1 MIVYE
6 NRLHE
11 FVSDVT
17 YNRIS
22 DILLEKLRNSH
33 LSGGSPGEKSAWQ
46 NSLHF
51 MKDVLSCS
59 EIPDDCE
66 VAIEYN
72 IPQTSKRVDFMILG
86 ADREKQDHIVI
97 VELKQWSK
105 VQKVDDWSRHS
116 VMTDLR
122 SHQPTAHPS
131 YQAFSY
137 KSLILNYCELK
148 GMSERSLNPCAYLH
162 NMDEGYR
169 PVLED
174 KMYEDWTREAP
185 IFLSHDVLKLRS
197 FIQRYISTRSE
208 NGDMLYRIDFGRLK
222 PTKSLQDSL
231 DAMLCG
237 NEVFRMIDEQVVA
250 YDYIMNAVRKAQE
263 DGKKHVLII
272 RGGPGTGKSVLAI
285 NVLADCIRKLGLNAS
300 YITKNSAPRNCYTEL
315 LSGGNARKEINLKQ
329 AITSPHVLPK
339 IVENGLDVG
348 IFDEA
353 HRMVKKP
360 FMYPGQD
367 MLQDAITAAR
377 TSIFFVDDDQ
387 RITTKDIYS
396 ADTIREYA
404 EEAGAVME
412 TAEPYE
418 LTSQFRCNGSNGY
431 IAFLDSVLGFRETAN
446 ICLDRENFDFRVFDT
461 PQQMKEALVKVDAG
475 KNRSRMCAGYCYD
488 WNVKNGRG
496 NWDIEIGDFKA
507 KWNLST
513 DSIFAVNPESINEI
527 GCIHT
532 VQGMEFDYVGV
543 IIGKDLVFRDGSV
556 CTDQKAIS
564 KDDKTSGIRN
574 CKDRKLAD
582 RLIRNTYKVLLTR
595 GLKGCFVFCEDSAF
609 RDYLRSFLSD
619 HDDGQNSGGLKENVV
634 MLPAVHADAV
644 GNGDFHEEEIIQRI
658 PVSRDQLPA
667 DGTENCFFLQ
677 VSDDSM
683 KDVHIGPDS
692 FVLIL
697 RMNGMQGDLKD
708 GDIVVCQMA
717 DGGTVLRTYFRRPD
731 GICLHPENPAC
742 EDLLV
747 PYEAFLFGKARIFG
761 KMIRVWN

>member
-1 MIVYE
+1 MIIYE
-6 NRLHE
+6 NSLHE

-22 DILLEKLRNSH
+22 DILMEKLRDSH

-51 MKDVLSCS
+51 MKDVLSCR
-59 EIPDDCE
+59 EIPGDCE

-86 ADREKQDHIVI
+86 ADHEKQDHIVI
-97 VELKQWSK
+97 VELKQWSR

-148 GMSERSLNPCAYLH
+148 DMSEKSLNPCAYLH

-174 KMYEDWTREAP
+174 KMYADWTREAP
-185 IFLSHDVLKLRS
+185 VFLSHDVLKLRS
-197 FIQRYISTRSE
+197 FIHRYISTRSE
-208 NGDMLYRIDFGRLK
+208 NGDMLYKIDFGRLK

-237 NEVFRMIDEQVVA
+237 NEVFRMIDEQAVA
-250 YDYIMNAVRKAQE
+250 YDYIMNAVRKAQK

-315 LSGGNARKEINLKQ
+315 LSGGNARKEMNLKQ
-329 AITSPHVLPK
+329 AIASPHVLPG

-367 MLQDAITAAR
+367 MLKDAIAAAR

-404 EEAGAVME
+404 EEADAVME
-412 TAEPYE
+412 TVEPYE

-431 IAFLDSVLGFRETAN
+431 IAFLDSVLGLRKTAN
-446 ICLDRENFDFRVFDT
+446 ISLDRENFDFRVFDT
-461 PQQMKEALVKVDAG
+461 PQQLKDALVKVDAG

-488 WNVKNGRG
+488 WNVKNKRG
-496 NWDIEIGDFKA
+496 DWDIEIGDFKA
-507 KWNLST
+507 KWNLAT
-513 DSIFAVNPESINEI
+513 DNIFAVNPGSINEI

-543 IIGKDLVFRDGSV
+543 IIGKDLLFRDGGV

-564 KDDKTSGIRN
+564 KDDRTSGIRS

-582 RLIRNTYKVLLTR
+582 QLIRNTYKVLLTR
-595 GLKGCFVFCEDSAF
+595 GLKGCFVFCEDVAL
-609 RDYLRSFLSD
+609 RDYLRSLLPENEETSD
-619 HDDGQNSGGLKENVV
+619 RAVQSEDIVL
-634 MLPAVHADAV
+634 LPAVHGDAAGHV
-644 GNGDFHEEEIIQRI
+644 DFHEDEIIKRI
-658 PVSRDQLPA
+658 PVSRDKLPA
-667 DGTENCFFLQ
+667 DEAENCFFLKAG
-677 VSDDSM
+677 DDSM
-683 KDVHIGPDS
+683 KGVHIGPDS
-692 FVLIL
+692 FVLIA
-697 RMNGMQGDLKD
+697 RMENLQGDLKD
-708 GDIVVCQMA
+708 GDTVLCTTP
-717 DGGTVLRTYFRRPD
+717 DGETVLRTYFRRTD

-742 EDLLV
+742 DDVFV
-747 PYEAFLFGKARIFG
+747 PFEAFIVGKARIIG
-761 KMIRVWN
+761 KVICRG